1 MQIESVVTT
10 KEKLNMAQRRNPHH
24 VEADEA
30 ARILAEADRTTRKA
44 STSSERARR
53 ANTAAEEELANVHE
67 VIMTYEEAQAAF
79 DQAMEDRLELEQQ
92 IEAHERE
99 LAEAEAR

>member
-1 MQIESVVTT
+1 MDA
-10 KEKLNMAQRRNPHH
+10 N
-24 VEADEA
+24 DA

-53 ANTAAEEELANVHE
+53 ANTAAEEELVNVHQ

-79 DQAMEDRLELEQQ
+79 DQAMEDRLTLEQE
-92 IEAHERE
+92 IEEHER
-99 LAEAEAR
+99 